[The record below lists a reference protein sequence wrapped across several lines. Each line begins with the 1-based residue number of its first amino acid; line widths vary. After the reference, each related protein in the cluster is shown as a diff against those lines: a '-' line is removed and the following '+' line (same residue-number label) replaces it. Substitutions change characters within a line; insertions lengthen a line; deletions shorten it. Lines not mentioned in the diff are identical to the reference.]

1 MKMSLLGPDD
11 FGLDRKDRKKKLAKD
26 LSPELQ
32 KDIGKWLDR
41 ADDPEAFKRI
51 SEMVGP
57 EQARLLIA
65 RRRKRKAELG
75 SDDDLIDQ

>member
-1 MKMSLLGPDD
+1 MAEPWE
-11 FGLDRKDRKKKLAKD
+11 KLEAEMRQMPLPD

-32 KDIGKWLDR
+32 KDIDKWLDR
-41 ADDPEAFKRI
+41 ADDPEAFKKI

-65 RRRKRKAELG
+65 RRRKRRAESG
-75 SDDDLIDQ
+75 ADDDLLDQ